1 MTTQPAT
8 VEEVQDAIRD
18 RARLHVRGGGTKS
31 TPPGEGVVLDLA
43 RLSGIT
49 EYSPAECVMTMRAGT
64 TVVDIETTLAAE
76 GQYLPFDPPFAAKG
90 ATIGGT
96 VASGV
101 SGPRRYRYGGVR
113 DFLIGVRVVDG
124 DGRLI
129 RSGGKVVKNAAGFLL
144 HHGMVGSLGQFGV
157 LTELTFK
164 VFPQPEARRT
174 ITAECGSV
182 ANAFAAAC
190 EVGRLRRDCES
201 IDFDEGGTL
210 RLGLAGRASA
220 IGVRSA
226 ALAEAARSLPSVVGV
241 DVHDSWSDP
250 HISSAAIHDSRS
262 DPRIS
267 SAAIHDS
274 WSDPPGTACVKVAGL
289 MNSWQNLHQHVTAAR
304 FMCAGSVAWLFTDR
318 LADLADALRDAHLT
332 GLVLRGPRAGTRVGH
347 LVHNEFEERVRRVL
361 DPHNKFRA
369 APDSRR

>member
-1 MTTQPAT
+1 MTAQPT
-8 VEEVQDAIRD
+8 SVEEIQDAVRD
-18 RARLHVRGGGTKS
+18 SARLHVRGGGTKS
-31 TPPGEGVVLDLA
+31 APLGDGIVLDLA

-64 TVVDIETTLAAE
+64 TLAAVESALVAE
-76 GQYLPFDPPFAAKG
+76 GQYLPFDPPFAAEG

-101 SGPRRYRYGGVR
+101 SGSRRYRYGGVR

-182 ANAFAAAC
+182 KNAFAAAGAV
-190 EVGRLRRDCES
+190 ERWRRDCES
-201 IDFDEGGTL
+201 IDFDERGTL
-210 RLGLAGRASA
+210 WLGLAGRASA

-226 ALAEAARSLPSVVGV
+226 ALAEAARSLPSVAGV

-250 HISSAAIHDSRS
+250 RISSAAIHDSWS
-262 DPRIS
+262 DPPAG
-267 SAAIHDS
+267 AAAVHDS

-289 MNSWQNLHQHVTAAR
+289 MNSWQNLHRHVTAAR

-318 LADLADALRDAHLT
+318 LADLANALRDAHLT
-332 GLVLRGPRAGTRVGH
+332 GLVLRGPRAGARIGH

-361 DPHNKFRA
+361 DPQNKFRA